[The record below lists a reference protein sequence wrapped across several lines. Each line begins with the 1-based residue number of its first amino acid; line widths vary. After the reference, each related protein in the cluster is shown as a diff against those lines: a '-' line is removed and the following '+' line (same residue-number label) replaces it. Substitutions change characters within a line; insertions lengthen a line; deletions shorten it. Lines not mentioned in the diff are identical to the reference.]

1 MGIILLDVNLGHPD
15 IYWATLIRRQSLK
28 FVADCSASSNAI
40 VFLVK
45 SLFST
50 NLSKIKLVI
59 TSGEQVF
66 VIDGVSV
73 KNASEGLFSD

>member
-1 MGIILLDVNLGHPD
+1 VGIILLDVNLGHPD
-15 IYWATLIRRQSLK
+15 IHWATLRRQSSQ

-66 VIDGVSV
+66 VIDGVSL
-73 KNASEGLFSD
+73 KNASEG